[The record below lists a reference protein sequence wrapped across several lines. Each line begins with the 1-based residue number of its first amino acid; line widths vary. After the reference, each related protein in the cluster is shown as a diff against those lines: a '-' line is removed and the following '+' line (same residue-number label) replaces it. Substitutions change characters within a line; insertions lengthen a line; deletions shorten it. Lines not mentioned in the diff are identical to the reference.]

1 MPNQFRHG
9 QPTIGVL
16 IGWHLYWTPNPYGY
30 LNPVFRGIGAAV
42 NDRGYNLLLACG
54 MGSQTD
60 LLDPTRPAW
69 PNIAKDVDFVPV
81 GPWNTDGLIVIN
93 PLVSEPRSR
102 YIHDLLKAGHP
113 IVFVGD
119 GEGQPAIVADNE
131 GGISQALSHLVAHG
145 HNRIAFIA
153 GNAGDVEGDSGDRL
167 RAYQAGVRQFGL
179 ATEPELFA
187 YSYHTFEG
195 GYAAMQQILASGTA
209 FTAVLASN
217 DESALGAMKALKEAG
232 LRIPHD
238 IAIIGFDDR
247 QEAAAQEPPL
257 TSVHVPL
264 HKSGYQAV
272 EVLLQHIRGQADA
285 AQLLKIPTS
294 LAIRQS
300 CGCREEAGIASITTT
315 MPAEELDVGHH
326 RANIVQSMA
335 EAVLA
340 ETRRFTLDEVRTLC
354 DRLVNAF
361 LLSVE
366 KDDPG
371 DFQGAVD
378 ELLTQADLA
387 EDDAHIWQA
396 VISNLRR
403 GMPILIQSA
412 QHTTAYEF
420 ALDMLDQA
428 RNAISERM
436 RRQHGQYVIGQKW
449 MTNRIGYLTTR
460 LLMTSDETQIFDVLA
475 HELPAMGIQHT
486 SLSFFEPEGDDPVA
500 QSVLRAI
507 PDQTRISPLRFL
519 TRQFPPK
526 GLYPP
531 GQAFSLAL
539 VPLVSPAGQVGFI
552 AYDST
557 NIELA
562 GPITQQIAA
571 ALHNAK
577 LYAEATEGR
586 KLAEEANRLKSRFLS
601 MVSHELR
608 TPLNLIAG
616 LSEML
621 LTERKPGKHSLPKP
635 FREDIEQIHFS
646 AQHLGRLIRD
656 VLDLASS
663 EVGQLRLTHELLDL
677 GETLEM
683 VAATGRQLAH
693 EKGLGWKE
701 SLPATHVWIWGDR
714 TRLRQVALN
723 LVSNAIKFTSRG
735 EVSLQVEEK
744 EGKAIVA
751 VSDTGLGIAPAEQEV
766 IFDEFRR
773 SEQASARGYGG
784 LGLGLAISKRLVAM
798 HGGEIGVQSSGE
810 EGAGAI
816 FYFTLPL
823 IDPGTIHDEDQPL
836 PLDLS
841 ETVLVLTSQSG
852 NGERLRDHLVQRGFE
867 VSMVQIGESE
877 DWLLPLMKTP
887 PGAVVLDMGIAPTQ
901 GWDVLRLLKE
911 HPATRAVPLVFYSLG
926 EGQGAML
933 ELDYLTKPV
942 GIADLGRALEYQ
954 KMSSEEGKTEKVFL
968 IVDDDPA
975 TLELHM
981 RIVQSRLGEH
991 QILKAH
997 NGREALEVMQEQ
1009 RPDLVLLD
1017 LMMPELDGFGVLE
1030 AMREKEGLR
1039 DIPVIVLTGQ
1049 ILTEKEMAR
1058 LNRGVATVLGKGLF
1072 SVEETLNHIDAAL
1085 ARKHKLGSEARR
1097 LVRQAMAY
1105 LHEHY
1110 ADSISREDLAHH
1122 LGMSSDYLTYCFRRE
1137 VDMTPIAYL
1146 NRYRVNQ
1153 AKILLTESD
1162 KNITEIAMAVGFSD
1176 SSYFSRVFRRQV
1188 GISPDAYR
1196 RM

>member
-1 MPNQFRHG
+1 M
-9 QPTIGVL
+9 
-16 IGWHLYWTPNPYGY
+16 
-30 LNPVFRGIGAAV
+30 
-42 NDRGYNLLLACG
+42 LLACG

-60 LLDPTRPAW
+60 LLDPTHPAW
-69 PNIAKDVDFVPV
+69 PTVGQDVDFVPV

-119 GEGQPAIVADNE
+119 GEGRPAIVADNA
-131 GGISQALSHLVAHG
+131 GGISQALSHLVEHG
-145 HNRIAFIA
+145 HKRIAFIA
-153 GNAGDVEGDSGDRL
+153 GNAGDVKGDSGDRL

-179 ATEPELFA
+179 ATDPELSA

-195 GYAAMQQILASGTA
+195 GYAAMQQILASSTV

-238 IAIIGFDDR
+238 VAIIGFDDR
-247 QEAAAQEPPL
+247 KEASAQEPPL

-272 EVLLQHIRGQADA
+272 EVLLQHIRGQTGA
-285 AQLLKIPTS
+285 AQLLKIATS

-300 CGCREEAGIASITTT
+300 CGCREEAGIASVTAA
-315 MPAEELDVGHH
+315 MPVQDVDIGTH
-326 RANIVQSMA
+326 RVNIVQSMA
-335 EAVLA
+335 ETVLA
-340 ETRRFTLDEVRTLC
+340 ETRRFALDEVHTLC
-354 DRLVNAF
+354 ERLVNTF
-361 LLSVE
+361 LSSVD
-366 KDDPG
+366 KSDAS
-371 DFQGAVD
+371 DFQQAVD
-378 ELLTQADLA
+378 DLLAQAELA

-396 VISNLRR
+396 VISGLRR
-403 GMPILIQSA
+403 GVPILIQPA
-412 QHTTAYEF
+412 RHPTAHEF
-420 ALDMLDQA
+420 ALDILDQA

-436 RRQHGQYVIGQKW
+436 RRQHGQYVIDQKW

-475 HELPAMGIQHT
+475 HELPAMGIQYT
-486 SLSFFEPEGDDPVA
+486 SLSFFEPEGGDPVA
-500 QSVLRAI
+500 WSVLRAI
-507 PDQTRISPLRFL
+507 PDQMQLSPLRFA
-519 TRQFPPK
+519 TRQFPPQR
-526 GLYPP
+526 LYPP
-531 GQAFSLAL
+531 EQAFSLAL

-571 ALHNAK
+571 ALNNAR
-577 LYAEATEGR
+577 LYEEATEGR

-621 LTERKPGKHSLPKP
+621 LQDRKRGEHTLPGPLRK
-635 FREDIEQIHFS
+635 DIEQIYSS

-663 EVGQLRLTHELLDL
+663 EVGQLRLAHELLDL
-677 GETLEM
+677 EETLEM
-683 VAATGRQLAH
+683 VAATGRQMAQ
-693 EKGLGWKE
+693 EKGLGWHD
-701 SLPATHVWIWGDR
+701 SFPATRLWVWGDR

-723 LVSNAIKFTSRG
+723 LVSNAIKFTSHG
-735 EVSLQVEEK
+735 EVSLQIKEED
-744 EGKAIVA
+744 GKAAVV
-751 VSDTGLGIAPAEQEV
+751 VSDTGLGIAPAEQEL

-784 LGLGLAISKRLVAM
+784 LGLGLAISKRLVEM
-798 HGGEIGVQSSGE
+798 HGGEIGVHSSGE
-810 EGAGAI
+810 EGAGST

-823 IDPGTIHDEDQPL
+823 IEPGTIHGEDQPL
-836 PLDLS
+836 PLGLS
-841 ETVLVLTSQSG
+841 EAVLLLTNHAG
-852 NGERLRDHLVQRGFE
+852 NGERLRDHLVEKGFE
-867 VSMVQIGESE
+867 VNMVQIGQSE
-877 DWLLPLMKTP
+877 DWLLPLMKAP

-901 GWDVLRLLKE
+901 GWDILRLLKE
-911 HPATRAVPLVFYSLG
+911 HPATRTVPLVFYSLS
-926 EGQGAML
+926 EDQGAML

-942 GIADLGRALEYQ
+942 GMAELGRALEYQ
-954 KMSSEEGKTEKVFL
+954 KLSSEESKTEKVFL

-991 QILKAH
+991 TILKAR
-997 NGREALEVMQEQ
+997 NGREALEIMQEK

-1030 AMREKEGLR
+1030 AMREKEGMR

-1072 SVEETLNHIDAAL
+1072 SVEETLNHIDTAL
-1085 ARKHKLGSEARR
+1085 ARKRKLGSEARR

-1110 ADSISREDLAHH
+1110 AETISREDLAHH

-1137 VDMTPIAYL
+1137 VEMTPIAYL

-1153 AKILLTESD
+1153 AKILLAESD
-1162 KNITEIAMAVGFSD
+1162 KNITEIAIEVGFSD

-1196 RM
+1196 RL